1 MAHALLATVRRL
13 YKWASTP
20 GRGYGI
26 TSSPCFHIQAKALI
40 GERRPRTRVLSDD
53 EIRAFWRVCE
63 QLGYPYGDIGH
74 MLLLTGARHRE
85 VSEAPWAEFDLA
97 KKTWTIDQARF
108 KSNFEH
114 VVPLTGEVVDLLEG
128 LPRFK
133 RGEHVFST
141 TFGEKPTMIADKIK
155 GKIDA
160 LMLQMLR
167 ALKPWRV
174 HDLRRTVRSHLS
186 ALRIPDHIA
195 EMALGHGRQ
204 GLQRIYDQH
213 RYEAELREALTLWA
227 GRLRSIIAPPPENVV
242 AIKKAKVS

>member
-1 MAHALLATVRRL
+1 
-13 YKWASTP
+13 
-20 GRGYGI
+20 
-26 TSSPCFHIQAKALI
+26 
-40 GERRPRTRVLSDD
+40 
-53 EIRAFWRVCE
+53 
-63 QLGYPYGDIGH
+63 
-74 MLLLTGARHRE
+74 
-85 VSEAPWAEFDLA
+85 
-97 KKTWTIDQARF
+97 
-108 KSNFEH
+108 
-114 VVPLTGEVVDLLEG
+114 LEG
-128 LPRFK
+128 VPRFK

-160 LMLQMLR
+160 LMLQTLG

-227 GRLRSIIAPPPENVV
+227 GRLRSIIAPPPENLVV
-242 AIKKAKVS
+242 LKKAKAS